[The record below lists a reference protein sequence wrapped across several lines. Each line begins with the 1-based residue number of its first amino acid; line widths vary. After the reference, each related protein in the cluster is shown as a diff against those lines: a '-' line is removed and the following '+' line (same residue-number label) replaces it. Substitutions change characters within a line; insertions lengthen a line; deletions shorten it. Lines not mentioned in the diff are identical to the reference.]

1 MSKTKNNFSSFL
13 IFSGLIYLSACSPSV
28 GIQVLQPAQLVIPDH
43 VNTIAIIDR
52 SKPSSGWATAALN
65 LLNDNAL
72 FQDRNGRVKAVEGLT
87 KTLTQ
92 TPRFAVKSTT
102 VELNGSETG
111 TSMLAPIDWRDI
123 ERICQDY
130 KVDAVAAIEMFEPRN
145 DIRITKGEVTEKKDG
160 KEIKRTEFT
169 ANRMMNLRF
178 GWRLYDPQSRQVL
191 DEYVITKNATHT
203 GKGETEKSARTNLSS
218 GTTCVED
225 LSLQAGNE
233 YGKRIAPTW
242 ITVHRTYFSSGD
254 GVFKEPMK
262 QAVRDVE
269 TAQWLKAEDIWAPI
283 AAQKDDKKSAGKATY
298 NLALANEVLG
308 KLETALVFANSA
320 YSDYAVSE
328 AKDYIEIL
336 KQRISD
342 SDRLKTQLN
351 QKL

>member
-1 MSKTKNNFSSFL
+1 MLKSTNHFSVL
-13 IFSGLIYLSACSPSV
+13 YIVSGLIYISACSPSV

-43 VNTIAIIDR
+43 VNTIAVIDR

-92 TPRFAVKSTT
+92 TPRFVVKSTT

-111 TSMLAPIDWRDI
+111 TSMLAPMDWRDI

-130 KVDAVAAIEMFEPRN
+130 RVDAVAAIEMFEPRN
-145 DIRITKGEVTEKKDG
+145 DIRITKGEIIEKKDG
-160 KEIKRTEFT
+160 KDVKRTEFT
-169 ANRMMNLRF
+169 ANRTMNLRF

-191 DEYVITKNATHT
+191 DEYIISKNATNS
-203 GKGETEKSARTNLSS
+203 GKGDSEKSARTNLSS
-218 GTTCVED
+218 GTASVEN

-269 TAQWLKAEDIWAPI
+269 TAQWLKAQEIWTPI
-283 AAQKDDKKSAGKATY
+283 ASQKEDKKSAGKATF
-298 NLALANEVLG
+298 NLAVANEALG
-308 KLETALVFANSA
+308 KLETALAFANSA

-336 KQRISD
+336 KQRIND
-342 SDRLKTQLN
+342 SERIKTQLN

>member
-1 MSKTKNNFSSFL
+1 MSKTKNHFSIVLFAL
-13 IFSGLIYLSACSPSV
+13 GLIYFSACSPSV

-43 VNTIAIIDR
+43 VNTIAVIDR

-65 LLNDNAL
+65 LLTDNAL

-87 KTLTQ
+87 RTLTQ

-130 KVDAVAAIEMFEPRN
+130 RVDAVAAIEMFEPRN

-160 KEIKRTEFT
+160 KEVKRIEFT
-169 ANRMMNLRF
+169 ADRSMNLRF
-178 GWRLYDPQSRQVL
+178 GWRLYDPQSRQVI
-191 DEYVITKNATHT
+191 DEYIISKNATHS
-203 GKGETEKSARTNLSS
+203 GKGDSEKSARTNLSS
-218 GTTCVED
+218 ATACVEN
-225 LSLQAGNE
+225 LSLQAGND

-242 ITVHRTYFSSGD
+242 ITVNRTYFSSGD
-254 GVFKEPMK
+254 GIYKELMK
-262 QAVRDVE
+262 AAVRNVE
-269 TAQWLKAEDIWAPI
+269 TAQWLKAQEIWTPI
-283 AAQKDDKKSAGKATY
+283 AAQKEDKKSAGRATY
-298 NLALANEVLG
+298 NLALANEALG
-308 KLETALVFANSA
+308 KLETALTFANSA

-342 SDRLKTQLN
+342 SERIKMQLN